1 MEFGIP
7 REVREHEGR
16 VGLTPAGVGALLDA
30 GHTVYVE
37 HDAGVAAGFSDED
50 YRRQGGKIVYSPD
63 EAYRRAQV
71 VVKVARPTAEEHTR
85 FRPGQTLLSFFHLAV
100 ASPDL
105 LEALQATAVTAIAWE
120 LVTTADG
127 RRPVLQ
133 VMSEIAG
140 RLAPVL
146 AGGFLQ
152 THRGGRGILLSG
164 LPGVPPA
171 TVVIL
176 GAGELG
182 TQAARAFKGLGGHV
196 IVLDNTLAQLQC
208 LDHRLGNG
216 VITMQATPHT
226 LRQAV
231 AFADVLV
238 GAAAVPGQRAPLL
251 VTREMVRT
259 MRAGSVILDFAVDSG
274 GCVET
279 TRPTTHRDPTYIV
292 DGVIHFAVPNVP
304 SRVART
310 ASYALTNAALPY
322 LLAFGDRGL
331 WPALR
336 EIPDL
341 SNGLVVRE
349 GRLVHPD
356 VARGLGREAEQ

>member
-7 REVREHEGR
+7 REVREHEAR
-16 VGLTPAGVGALLDA
+16 VGLTPAGVGALVAA

-37 HDAGVAAGFSDED
+37 RNAGVGAGFSDED

-63 EAYRRAQV
+63 EAYGRAEI
-71 VVKVARPTAEEHTR
+71 VVKVARPTADEYHR
-85 FRPGQTLLSFFHLAV
+85 FRPGQTLLSFLHLAV

-105 LEALQATAVTAIAWE
+105 LEALQTTAITAISWE
-120 LVTTADG
+120 LVTTPDG
-127 RRPVLQ
+127 RRPALQ

-146 AGGFLQ
+146 AGSFLQ
-152 THRGGRGILLSG
+152 THRGGRGILLGG

-182 TQAARAFKGLGGHV
+182 TQAARAFRGLCAHV
-196 IVLDNTLAQLQC
+196 IVLDNNLTQLQKI
-208 LDHRLGNG
+208 DSRLGG
-216 VITMQATPHT
+216 VVTMQATPHA

-238 GAAAVPGQRAPLL
+238 GAVGVPGQRAPLL

-259 MRAGSVILDFAVDSG
+259 MRAGSVILDFSVDNG

-279 TRPTTHRDPTYIV
+279 TRPTTHHDPTYV
-292 DGVIHFAVPNVP
+292 VEGVIHFAVPNVP
-304 SRVART
+304 ARVART

-322 LLAFGDRGL
+322 LLTLGARGL
-331 WPALR
+331 WTALR

-349 GRLVHPD
+349 GRLVHAG
-356 VARGLGREAEQ
+356 VARSLGREVEQ

>member
-7 REVREHEGR
+7 REVRDQEAR
-16 VGLTPAGVGALLDA
+16 VGLTPAGVGALVAA
-30 GHTVYVE
+30 GHTIYVE
-37 HDAGVAAGFSDED
+37 RDAGLAAGFSDED

-63 EAYRRAQV
+63 EAYRRAEV
-71 VVKVARPTAEEHTR
+71 VVKVARPTVEEYQR
-85 FRPGQTLLSFFHLAV
+85 FRPGQTLLSFLHLAV

-105 LEALQATAVTAIAWE
+105 LEALQRVSITAMAWE
-120 LVTTADG
+120 LVTTPDG
-127 RRPVLQ
+127 RRPALQ

-146 AGGFLQ
+146 AGSFLQ
-152 THRGGRGILLSG
+152 THHGGRGILLGG

-182 TQAARAFKGLGGHV
+182 TQAARAFRGLCAHV
-196 IVLDNTLAQLQC
+196 IVLDSRLAQLQTI
-208 LDHRLGNG
+208 DSHLGG
-216 VITMQATPHT
+216 GIITMQATPHA

-238 GAAAVPGQRAPLL
+238 GAVSVPGQRTPLL

-259 MRAGSVILDFAVDSG
+259 MRSGSVILDFAVDDG

-279 TRPTTHRDPTYIV
+279 TRPTTHRDPTYAV
-292 DGVIHFAVPNVP
+292 EGVIHFAVPNVP
-304 SRVART
+304 ARVART
-310 ASYALTNAALPY
+310 ASYALTNATLPY
-322 LLAFGDRGL
+322 LLALGARGL

-349 GRLVHPD
+349 GRLVHAD
-356 VARGLGREAEQ
+356 VARGLDREVEQ